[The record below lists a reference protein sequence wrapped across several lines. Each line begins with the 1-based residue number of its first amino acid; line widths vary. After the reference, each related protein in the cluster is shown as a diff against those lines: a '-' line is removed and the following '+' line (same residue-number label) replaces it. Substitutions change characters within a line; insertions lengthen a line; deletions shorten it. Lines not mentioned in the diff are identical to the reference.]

1 MLHGYLLL
9 FIIYRPV
16 KEIFSKLEQMPN
28 FLPFLSVN
36 LCTYVA
42 TCKMQ
47 NNLHSVF
54 IFLRAIT
61 QCQHNYF
68 RRGRYLFDNN
78 DDRAKTLGDS
88 KPKHHR
94 IYMFTENK
102 VKSHKV
108 TI

>member
-61 QCQHNYF
+61 QCQNNYF